1 VAGILPCLHL
11 RRQTA
16 NEMNIEITHTKS
28 EGAERHIQVAVPG
41 AAVKDARKRAARHVA
56 QQVRLPGFRVG
67 KAPPA
72 MVEKKYADVIQQE
85 ALEQLMRDAYA
96 AVIEREQL
104 KLVAQPHAHDV
115 KFGDDDALSF
125 ELHCEVQPDVAL
137 ANVTGFQVKRPAATV
152 TADQVKEQIEQLRD
166 QRATW
171 APVEEKPAEGDMVVV
186 MLSMADESGAL
197 PEGKEYRVVLGA
209 GQAIPAIEEL
219 LMELTPGG
227 TVERGVRWPDDFPDE
242 AQRGKTKT
250 VRAELKEVKRKAVP
264 ALDDAWAREMGDFD
278 SIDAL
283 TAAVRSD
290 LEAAAVREA
299 DAAVRGL
306 LLDEIIGSNA
316 FDVPPTW
323 VNHLVQSYAKA
334 YGVPD
339 EEQEKF
345 MTEFRATA
353 ERQVRRDLVIETLAE
368 REKLTAGEA
377 DVDTRIQEMAEKR
390 GVNPGQ
396 VYAQLQKA
404 GRLREIERG
413 ITEDRVFAWLLER
426 NTVEQA

>member
-1 VAGILPCLHL
+1 M
-11 RRQTA
+11 
-16 NEMNIEITHTKS
+16 EIEITNTKS
-28 EGAERHIQVAVPG
+28 EGAERRILVAVPG
-41 AAVKDARKRAARHVA
+41 PIVKDAKKRAARRVA
-56 QQVRLPGFRVG
+56 QQVRMPGFRVG
-67 KAPPA
+67 KAPTA

-85 ALEQLMRDAYA
+85 ALEAVMREAYEK
-96 AVIEREQL
+96 VIAQESL
-104 KLVAQPHAHDV
+104 KLVTQPHAHDV

-125 ELHCEVQPDVAL
+125 ELHCEVQPEIAL
-137 ANVTGFQVKRPAATV
+137 EHLTGFKVKRPAVAV
-152 TADQVKEQIEQLRD
+152 TGDQVREQIEQLRD

-171 APVEEKPAEGDMVVV
+171 TPVEEKPAEGDMVVV
-186 MLSMADESGAL
+186 MLSMADEAGAL

-227 TVERGVRWPDDFPDE
+227 TVERPVRWPDDFPDE

-250 VRAELKEVKRKAVP
+250 VRAELKEVKRKEVP
-264 ALDDAWAREMGDFD
+264 ALDDAFAREMGDFE
-278 SIDAL
+278 SLDAFS
-283 TAAVRSD
+283 AVVKTD
-290 LEAAAVREA
+290 LEASAVRDA
-299 DAAVRGL
+299 DATVRGL
-306 LLDEIIGSNA
+306 VLDEIIGANA
-316 FDVPPTW
+316 FDVPPSW
-323 VNHLVQSYAKA
+323 VTHLVQQYAKA
-334 YGVPD
+334 YGVP
-339 EEQEKF
+339 EEEMERF
-345 MTEFRATA
+345 LAEFRPTA
-353 ERQVRRDLVIETLAE
+353 ERQVRRDLVIETIAE
-368 REKLTAGEA
+368 REKLTANES

>member
-1 VAGILPCLHL
+1 
-11 RRQTA
+11 
-16 NEMNIEITHTKS
+16 MDIEITNTKS
-28 EGAERHIQVAVPG
+28 EGAERRIQVAVPG
-41 AAVKDARKRAARHVA
+41 ATVKDAKKRAARRVA
-56 QQVRLPGFRVG
+56 QQVRMPGFRVG

-85 ALEQLMRDAYA
+85 ALEAVMREAYE
-96 AVIEREQL
+96 AVIAQEQL
-104 KLVAQPHAHDV
+104 KLVTQPHAHDV
-115 KFGDDDALSF
+115 KFGEDEALSF
-125 ELHCEVQPDVAL
+125 ELHCEVQPDVTL
-137 ANVTGFQVKRPAATV
+137 ANVTGFKVKRPAVTV
-152 TADQVKEQIEQLRD
+152 TNDQVKEQVEQLRD

-171 APVEEKPAEGDMVVV
+171 TPLEEKPAEGDMVVV

-227 TVERGVRWPDDFPDE
+227 TVERPVRWPDDFPDE
-242 AQRGKTKT
+242 TQRGKTKT
-250 VRAELKEVKRKAVP
+250 VRAELKEVKRKTVP

-278 SIDAL
+278 SVDAL
-283 TAAVRSD
+283 TAVVRTD
-290 LEAAAVREA
+290 LEASAVREA

-306 LLDEIIGSNA
+306 ILDEIIGSNA
-316 FDVPPTW
+316 FDVPPSW
-323 VNHLVQSYAKA
+323 VTSLVQSYAKA
-334 YGVPD
+334 YGVP
-339 EEQEKF
+339 EAEMERF
-345 MTEFRATA
+345 LTEFRPTA
-353 ERQVRRDLVIETLAE
+353 ERQVRRDLVIDTLAE
-368 REKLTAGEA
+368 REGLTAGEA
-377 DVDTRIQEMAEKR
+377 DVDARIQEMATKR

>member
-1 VAGILPCLHL
+1 
-11 RRQTA
+11 
-16 NEMNIEITHTKS
+16 MDIEITSTKS
-28 EGAERHIQVAVPG
+28 EGAERRIQVAVPG
-41 AAVKDARKRAARHVA
+41 AAVKDAKKRAARRVA
-56 QQVRLPGFRVG
+56 QQVRMPGFRVG

-85 ALEQLMRDAYA
+85 ALEAVMREAYE
-96 AVIEREQL
+96 AVIAREQL
-104 KLVAQPHAHDV
+104 KLVTQPHAHDV
-115 KFGDDDALSF
+115 KFGEDEALSF
-125 ELHCEVQPDVAL
+125 ELHCEVQPTVTL
-137 ANVTGFQVKRPAATV
+137 ANVTGFKVKRPAVVV
-152 TADQVKEQIEQLRD
+152 TNDQVKEQIDQLRD

-171 APVEEKPAEGDMVVV
+171 TPVEEKPAEGDMVVV
-186 MLSMADESGAL
+186 MLAMADESGVL

-209 GQAIPAIEEL
+209 GQAIAAIEEL

-227 TVERGVRWPDDFPDE
+227 TVERAVRWPDDFPDE
-242 AQRGKTKT
+242 SQRGKSKT

-278 SIDAL
+278 SLDAL

-290 LEAAAVREA
+290 LDASAVREA

-306 LLDEIIGSNA
+306 ILDEIIGTNA
-316 FDVPPTW
+316 FDVPPSW
-323 VNHLVQSYAKA
+323 VTQLVQSYAKA
-334 YGVPD
+334 YGVP
-339 EEQEKF
+339 EAEMERF
-345 MTEFRATA
+345 ITEFRPTA
-353 ERQVRRDLVIETLAE
+353 ERQVRRDLVIDTLAE
-368 REKLTAGEA
+368 REGLTAAEA
-377 DVDTRIQEMAEKR
+377 DVDARIQEMATKR